1 MILAKRISNMNY
13 HKMISVENALRM
25 LK

>member
-1 MILAKRISNMNY
+1 MNY